1 MRYVQL
7 AVVLTTVRTCPEPY
21 RVVQS
26 PHISVAFRFVAF
38 VVLAAAAGA
47 LWVALFRATDGT
59 VTATPEIPSFG
70 SKSIF
75 APAARPASRLP
86 VSGVFQNGSCT
97 GCSVHVGSGGL
108 VRAEVPSGAGKR
120 TAYALLDIGNRAD
133 NGPVL
138 VHDVIGFGRGEA
150 PAGRAPLLQVLDS
163 SHRVIFD
170 LIARPDRRLYLTSPP
185 GGLRA
190 TPLVLATGAVV
201 PNDGISGVAVDVA
214 MKPNEWVLVSVN
226 GLRTAAVHR
235 LSGARTGAPRFLAAG
250 VIDYNAPAHAAAFTA
265 THAQVSVSTPS
276 APAAAAA
283 TPTASTP
290 VEPTAQPTNAPTP
303 LSSLSPPTISGGG
316 VVGDTLTAA
325 PGSWSDSSATFT
337 YTWER
342 CEGSGSCTAI
352 DGAEDKTYELVPAD
366 SDAFVRVRVTAHAGG
381 VSESRASA
389 PVGPVNPAAPT
400 ALFEPS
406 ISGDAIVGSTL
417 TADPGTWSDP
427 AATLSYVWLRCDG
440 SGTCTV
446 IAGIDGSTFV
456 LTGDDVGSSIEVAVT
471 ASNGGGSNEADSAPT
486 GVVVPA
492 APVVVTAPSIS
503 GDAIV
508 GSTLTADPGT
518 WSDPA
523 ATLSYVW
530 LRCDGSGTCTVI
542 AGTDGSTFV
551 LTGDDV
557 GSSIEVAVTASNGG
571 GSNEADSAPTGVVV
585 PAAPVVVTAPSISG
599 DAIVGSTL
607 TADPGTWSDPAA
619 TLSYVWLRCDGS
631 GTCTAIDGVD
641 GSRYVLTGD
650 DVGSSIEVAVTATNA
665 GGTGTAD
672 SSPVGPVVL
681 PAPPAVL
688 TAPSVSGDV
697 TVGSTLTADPG
708 TWSDRAATLGYAWLR
723 CHQKGH
729 CSTIGGADGST
740 YVLTGDDLGL
750 RIEVELTATNAGGA
764 GTADSSP
771 VGPVVLPA
779 PPAVLTAPSVSGDVT
794 VGSTL
799 TADPGT
805 WSDPAATLGYA
816 WLRCHRRGHCSTIDG
831 ADGSTYLLTRHDV
844 RHRIEVEVTAT
855 NAGGAGTADSSRVGP
870 VVLPA
875 PPAILTAPSVSG
887 DVTVGSTLTAD
898 PGTWS
903 DPAATLGYAWLR
915 CDGSGTCTA
924 IDGADA
930 STYVLTGD
938 DSGVSIE
945 VEVTATSAGGTAT
958 ADSTPTEPVGQAPP
972 GDPPGP
978 LAGDPSIAAE
988 SRSTRR

>member
-47 LWVALFRATDGT
+47 LWVALFRSTDGT
-59 VTATPEIPSFG
+59 VTASPVIPSFG

-86 VSGVFQNGSCT
+86 VSGVFQNGSCK

-108 VRAEVPSGAGKR
+108 VRAAVPSGAGTR

-214 MKPNEWVLVSVN
+214 MKANEWVLVSVN

-235 LSGARTGAPRFLAAG
+235 LSGARTGTPRFLAAG
-250 VIDYNAPAHAAAFTA
+250 VIDYNAPAHGAAFTA

-283 TPTASTP
+283 APTQL
-290 VEPTAQPTNAPTP
+290 EPTVQPTNTPTPTP

-316 VVGDTLTAA
+316 VVGNTLTAA

-400 ALFEPS
+400 ALIEPS
-406 ISGDAIVGSTL
+406 IFGGAIVGSTL
-417 TADPGTWSDP
+417 TADPGTWTDP
-427 AATLSYVWLRCDG
+427 AAAFSYVWLRCDG
-440 SGTCTV
+440 SGACTV
-446 IAGIDGSTFV
+446 IAGVGGSTYV
-456 LTGDDVGSSIEVAVT
+456 LTGGDVGFGIEVAVT

-503 GDAIV
+503 GGAIV

-518 WSDPA
+518 WTDPA
-523 ATLSYVW
+523 AAFSYVW
-530 LRCDGSGTCTVI
+530 LRCDGSGACTVI
-542 AGTDGSTFV
+542 AGVGGSTYV
-551 LTGDDV
+551 LTGGDV
-557 GSSIEVAVTASNGG
+557 GFGIEVAVTASNGG

-599 DAIVGSTL
+599 GAIVGSTL
-607 TADPGTWSDPAA
+607 TADPGTWTDPAA
-619 TLSYVWLRCDGS
+619 AFSYVWLRCDGS
-631 GTCTAIDGVD
+631 GACTVIAGVG
-641 GSRYVLTGD
+641 GSTYVLTGG
-650 DVGSSIEVAVTATNA
+650 DVGFGIEVAVTASNGGGSNEADSAPTGVVVPAAPVVVTAPSISGGAIVGSTLTADPGTWTDPAAAFSYVWLRCDGSGACTVIAGVGGSTYVLTGGDVGFGIEVAVTAANA

-672 SSPVGPVVL
+672 SSPVGPVTM

-697 TVGSTLTADPG
+697 TVGSTLT
-708 TWSDRAATLGYAWLR
+708 T
-723 CHQKGH
+723 
-729 CSTIGGADGST
+729 
-740 YVLTGDDLGL
+740 
-750 RIEVELTATNAGGA
+750 
-764 GTADSSP
+764 
-771 VGPVVLPA
+771 
-779 PPAVLTAPSVSGDVT
+779 
-794 VGSTL
+794 
-799 TADPGT
+799 DPGT
-805 WSDPAATLGYA
+805 WSDPAATLSYA

-831 ADGSTYLLTRHDV
+831 ADGSTYLLTGHDV
-844 RHRIEVEVTAT
+844 RHRIEVEVTAA
-855 NAGGAGTADSSRVGP
+855 NAGGTGTADSRPVGP

-875 PPAILTAPSVSG
+875 PPAVLTAPSVSG
-887 DVTVGSTLTAD
+887 DVIFGSTLTAD

-903 DPAATLGYAWLR
+903 DPAATLSYAWLR
-915 CDGSGTCTA
+915 CDGSGTRTA
-924 IDGADA
+924 IDGADG

-938 DSGVSIE
+938 DSGISIE
-945 VEVTATSAGGTAT
+945 VEVTATNAGGTAT
-958 ADSTPTEPVGQAPP
+958 ADSTPTDPVGQAPT
-972 GDPPGP
+972 GDPPEP
-978 LAGDPSIAAE
+978 LAGDPGIAAE